1 MTLLSPD
8 AIALFFVALCRVG
21 GCLMLTPAFSGARV
35 PTRIR
40 LFLAIFLTFAL
51 LPGLGAPRFP
61 NLGALGGGLFS
72 ELFLGGLI
80 GLLGRLFFLALE
92 TLMMAVALQIGISN
106 PLGAPIDEN
115 EPLPAISD
123 FITTTATVMI
133 FASDLHFEL
142 IRGLARSFQIMP
154 IGFLLDPRAALV
166 MIADQL
172 ASSFVLCLRIASP
185 FVVYAVAVN
194 LAIGLLNRLTPQIPV
209 YFVSAPFVIAGG
221 LVLFYFISGTMVGAF
236 MAAFGDWATRGD

>member
-8 AIALFFVALCRVG
+8 AIALFFVALCRVS

-35 PTRIR
+35 PMRIK
-40 LFLAIFLTFAL
+40 LFFAIFLTFAL
-51 LPGLGAPRFP
+51 IPGLGAPSFQ
-61 NLGALGGGLFS
+61 NLGILAGALFS

-92 TLMMAVALQIGISN
+92 TLMMAAALQIGLSN

-115 EPLPAISD
+115 EPLPPIAD
-123 FITTTATVMI
+123 FVTVTATVMI

-154 IGFLLDPRAALV
+154 VGFLLAPRAALIMV
-166 MIADQL
+166 ADQL
-172 ASSFVLCLRIASP
+172 SASFLLCLRIASP
-185 FVVYAVAVN
+185 FVVYALAVN
-194 LAIGLLNRLTPQIPV
+194 LAMGLLNRLTPQIPV
-209 YFVSAPFVIAGG
+209 FFVAGPFVIAGG
-221 LVLFYFISGTMVGAF
+221 LVLFYFISGTMVAAF
-236 MAAFGDWATRGD
+236 MAAFGDFLARGD